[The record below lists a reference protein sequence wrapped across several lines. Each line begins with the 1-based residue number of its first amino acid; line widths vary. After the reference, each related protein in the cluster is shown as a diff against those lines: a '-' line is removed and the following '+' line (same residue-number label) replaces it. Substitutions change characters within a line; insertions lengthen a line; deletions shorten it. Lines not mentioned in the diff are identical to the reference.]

1 MHLLYIPKPLKYN
14 KKVNE
19 KSDSLFKNRREKF

>member
-1 MHLLYIPKPLKYN
+1 MHLLYIPKSINYN